1 MVKKLFLILSL
12 AFMSFEVV
20 GQNEDEM
27 VMVVETAPVFGGDL
41 NSFITDNIHYPISAI
56 KDSVEGTVYVE
67 FYIDTV
73 GGTFNHRVL
82 RGVRNDLD
90 EEALRVTR
98 FIRFDS
104 PAKQRGKPII
114 IQYFVPVR
122 FILNRKEEILSCSSN
137 LIIQSP
143 ETRDVFGQGPKHLP
157 CYEGGYEKMY
167 EFIFSNIDMSDID
180 SSTFDGRRIFVGFTI
195 DTLGNTYDH
204 RILKGSVSKR
214 SDDALINACKLLHFH
229 PAIGYDDKPQNYE
242 FSIAIQFG
250 HEQNDRNKCFLKRIF
265 KKKSR

>member
-1 MVKKLFLILSL
+1 MDSIPYQLSL
-12 AFMSFEVV
+12 LNGGILFTIFQEFINPVAMKTKLLSMMLLLSYSVALFAQSS
-20 GQNEDEM
+20 
-27 VMVVETAPVFGGDL
+27 ETREVFG
-41 NSFITDNIHYPISAI
+41 H
-56 KDSVEGTVYVE
+56 E
-67 FYIDTV
+67 
-73 GGTFNHRVL
+73 
-82 RGVRNDLD
+82 
-90 EEALRVTR
+90 
-98 FIRFDS
+98 
-104 PAKQRGKPII
+104 
-114 IQYFVPVR
+114 
-122 FILNRKEEILSCSSN
+122 
-137 LIIQSP
+137 
-143 ETRDVFGQGPKHLP
+143 PKHLP

>member
-27 VMVVETAPVFGGDL
+27 VMVVETAPVYGGDL

-56 KDSVEGTVYVE
+56 KDSIEGTVYVE

-73 GGTFNHRVL
+73 GGTFKHRVL

-98 FIRFDS
+98 LIRFDS

-114 IQYFVPVR
+114 IRYFVPVR
-122 FILNRKEEILSCSSN
+122 FVLNRKEKILSCSSD
-137 LIIQSP
+137 LIAQSP
-143 ETRDVFGQGPKHLP
+143 ETREVFDHEPKRLP
-157 CYEGGYEKMY
+157 YYEGGYEKMY
-167 EFIFSNIDMSDID
+167 EFIFSNIDMGDID
-180 SSTFDGRRIFVGFTI
+180 SSAFDGRRIFVGFTI
-195 DTLGNTYDH
+195 DTLGNTHDH
-204 RILKGSVSKR
+204 RILKGSVGKR
-214 SDDALINACKLLHFH
+214 CDDALIDACKLLHFL

-242 FSIAIQFG
+242 FNVVIQFG
-250 HEQNDRNKCFLKRIF
+250 QKQNEENKCFFRRIF
-265 KKKSR
+265 KKKCR